1 MKERE
6 ILEEIRRVSAENAA
20 REASEN
26 LDTCPYCGGT
36 GVIIADL
43 GGFRVSCKACFAQTG
58 LAITPQEAAERW
70 NRRN

>member
-1 MKERE
+1 MNKPIYEPRG
-6 ILEEIRRVSAENAA
+6 RA

-26 LDTCPYCGGT
+26 LDTCPYCGGP

-43 GGFRVSCKACFAQTG
+43 GGFRGSCKACFAQTG

-70 NRRN
+70 NRRTENEP